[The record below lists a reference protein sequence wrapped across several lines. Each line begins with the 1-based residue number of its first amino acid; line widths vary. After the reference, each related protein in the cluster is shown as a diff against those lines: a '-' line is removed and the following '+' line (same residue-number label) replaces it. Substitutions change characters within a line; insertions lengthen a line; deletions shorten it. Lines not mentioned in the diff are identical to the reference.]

1 MRQFRI
7 TNLLR
12 PLVEY
17 EFCGIIYLMPKRNL
31 ILLIV
36 LAIVCLTCYVRAN
49 RQEQMLTH
57 VMNLVE
63 NQYYYP
69 GDTSPISKDELFHL
83 ALGGMLRSLDP
94 YSAYL
99 PPVAYDKM
107 SETLDQRFAGIGAEL
122 ALAPKTKAL
131 TVTALIY
138 GSAAQKAGL
147 KPGDEILTIDGN
159 STKGKSVS
167 QAVELLRGHPGEVVA
182 LSVERAGA
190 EKPIDIEITR
200 SIIATASAVGDRRL
214 MDGQW
219 KYFLPE
225 AKDVAYIRITG
236 FGFQTAKEM
245 SKLIPALLKKGMR
258 GLIIDLRG
266 NPGGTL
272 NSAVELCNLF
282 VPENDVIV
290 SIRSRTAVRD
300 IRAQKGDKFRS
311 FPIAILID
319 GQTASASEIVS
330 SCLQDSSGKTAPD
343 GSVLNVKIIGS
354 RSFGKGAVQDVFALT
369 PDQGAVKFTVAG
381 YVSPSGRNIHRFPD
395 AKPTDQWGVVP
406 DEGFEVELTAKESNK
421 LQYWRK
427 LRSMSIDL
435 SVDGEDPPFG
445 DPSKYDPCVKRALE
459 FLNSSNLNN

>member
-1 MRQFRI
+1 
-7 TNLLR
+7 
-12 PLVEY
+12 
-17 EFCGIIYLMPKRNL
+17 MPKRNL

-36 LAIVCLTCYVRAN
+36 LTIVCFTCFVRAN
-49 RQEQMLTH
+49 RQERLMTH
-57 VMNLVE
+57 VMNLIE

-69 GDTSPISKDELFHL
+69 GDDSPISKDDLLHL
-83 ALGGMLRSLDP
+83 ALSGMLHSLDP

-99 PPVAYDKM
+99 PPVALDKM
-107 SETLDQRFAGIGAEL
+107 NETLDQRFAGIGAEL
-122 ALAPKTKAL
+122 ALSPKTKAL

-147 KPGDEILTIDGN
+147 KPGDEILSIDGN
-159 STKGKSVS
+159 STKDNSVS

-182 LSVERAGA
+182 LNVQRAGT
-190 EKPIDIEITR
+190 EKPIAIEITR
-200 SIIATASAVGDRRL
+200 SIIATSSAVGDRRL

-219 KYFLPE
+219 KFFLPE
-225 AKDVAYIRITG
+225 AKDIAYIRITG

-245 SKLIPALLKKGMR
+245 ARLIPALLKKGMR

-290 SIRSRTAVRD
+290 SIRSRTAVRN
-300 IRAQKGDKFRS
+300 IQAQKGDKFRS

-330 SCLQDSSGKTAPD
+330 SCLKDSSGKAAPD

-354 RSFGKGAVQDVFALT
+354 RSFGKGAVQDVFTLT

-381 YVSPSGRNIHRFPD
+381 YVSPSGKNIHRFPD
-395 AKPTDQWGVVP
+395 AKPTDQWGVMP
-406 DEGFEVELTAKESNK
+406 DEGFEVELSSKEAAK

-435 SVDGEDPPFG
+435 SVPGDDPPFG
-445 DPSKYDPCVKRALE
+445 EPSKYDPCVKRALD
-459 FLNSSNLNN
+459 FLNSPKLQIN

>member
-1 MRQFRI
+1 
-7 TNLLR
+7 
-12 PLVEY
+12 
-17 EFCGIIYLMPKRNL
+17 MPKRNL

-36 LAIVCLTCYVRAN
+36 LTIVCVTCYFRAN
-49 RQEQMLTH
+49 RQEHLLAY
-57 VMNLVE
+57 VINLIE
-63 NQYYYP
+63 RQYYYP
-69 GDTSPISKDELFHL
+69 GDDSPITKDELLHL
-83 ALGGMLRSLDP
+83 SLGGMLHSLDP
-94 YSAYL
+94 YSNYL

-107 SETLDQRFAGIGAEL
+107 NETLDQRFAGIGAEL

-131 TVTALIY
+131 TVTALVY
-138 GSAAQKAGL
+138 GATAQKAGL
-147 KPGDEILTIDGN
+147 KPGDVILNIDGN

-167 QAVELLRGHPGEVVA
+167 KAVEQLRGHPEEVVV
-182 LSVERAGA
+182 LSVQRAGS

-200 SIIATASAVGDRRL
+200 SIIRTASAVGDRRR

-219 KYFLPE
+219 EYFLP
-225 AKDVAYIRITG
+225 DSDGIAYIRITG
-236 FGFQTAKEM
+236 FGFQTANEM

-290 SIRSRTAVRD
+290 SIHRRSKVQQE
-300 IRAQKGDKFRS
+300 IRAQKGEKFRS

-343 GSVLNVKIIGS
+343 GSVLNVKVIGD
-354 RSFGKGAVQDVFALT
+354 RSFGKGAVQDMFAL
-369 PDQGAVKFTVAG
+369 PPGQGAVKFTVAG
-381 YVSPSGRNIHRFPD
+381 YVSPSGKNIHRFPN
-395 AKPTDQWGVVP
+395 AKPTDQWGVMP
-406 DEGFEVELTAKESNK
+406 DDGFEVALSEKEVMK
-421 LQYWRK
+421 LYRWRT

-435 SVDGEDPPFG
+435 SSPGDNPPFG
-445 DPSKYDPCVKRALE
+445 DPAQYDPCVKRALE
-459 FLNSSNLNN
+459 FLNSSNPQ